1 MHVAFGL
8 LILIGCLLIGVYL
21 MADYLIPSVFCKII
35 PRGNIKSHME
45 QQYNSHVFSDI
56 CSGIHAWLGFCFNS
70 VISFNILEVIS
81 KIQAWNI
88 LKPDFSRSVH
98 AERLNPLDAA
108 THYWTLHISCLFFV
122 PSSIDF
128 HLCVLFLLYC

>member
-35 PRGNIKSHME
+35 PRGNIKSHIA

-56 CSGIHAWLGFCFNS
+56 CSGIHAWLGFCFNY
-70 VISFNILEVIS
+70 VISFNIFGKAIS
-81 KIQAWNI
+81 KIQAWNM
-88 LKPDFSRSVH
+88 LKPGFYRSVL
-98 AERLNPLDAA
+98 AERLNLLDT